1 MLYVS
6 DIQILLVTV
15 GRGRRERGRRGRVTT
30 SSVSVASLLTDSGTI
45 TTVSSVDDPDPGSV
59 QFENMI
65 I

>member
-1 MLYVS
+1 VLYVS